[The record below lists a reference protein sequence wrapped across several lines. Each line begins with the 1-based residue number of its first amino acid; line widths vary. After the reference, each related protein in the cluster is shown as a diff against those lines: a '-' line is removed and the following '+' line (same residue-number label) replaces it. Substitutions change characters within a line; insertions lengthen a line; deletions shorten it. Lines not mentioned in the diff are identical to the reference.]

1 MANVFLPL
9 EPDQRCVDF
18 EFEGTAYRALEGSS
32 VAAALLGVGVTAFRH
47 TPVSDTLRG
56 PFCLMGACFDC
67 LVEIDGEPNQQ
78 ACMTQLHEGMRITR
92 MRLESP
98 DE

>member
-1 MANVFLPL
+1 VANVFQPL
-9 EPDQRCVDF
+9 ESDQRGIDF
-18 EFEGTAYRALEGSS
+18 EFEGTAYRAFAGGS

-47 TPVSDTLRG
+47 TPVSGSLRG

-78 ACMTQLHEGMRITR
+78 ACMIQLREGMRITR
-92 MRLESP
+92 MRLEP
-98 DE
+98 LDE